1 MKLSVFKNN
10 AQLDEV
16 DLSAEIIGLDD
27 SEISFYIG
35 RSEDCHIHLDDK
47 KVSRE
52 HARISFK
59 RGSWQINQ
67 ISGFGGL
74 IVNGVM
80 TDSKELLNGDV
91 VSIGPYVINTFG
103 LTSSAQIVSE
113 TVDAFSDQTQTM
125 AQSGMNEQT
134 ETIMEKPIGVP
145 DSGVATDTDLGDDLN
160 IDGESDDDGVMESP
174 DFTSD
179 EFAIPDGD
187 DFGVEDSGI
196 DSADGSLGESLEQ
209 LADSPDFTSTD
220 FGDSGGSNDSG
231 DDFDID
237 GGPTKTVPNDD
248 EDSVDEPTGMF
259 NLSEEGFESGSG
271 GEDEELFG
279 EEETEGFESGDVA
292 EEGYE
297 DDGFNDDYAVDS
309 YEDDDDKTQV
319 ISAFAKFELEIFGE
333 LAPFDKFIV
342 DKPDTIIGRDPE
354 KCDIV
359 LNDPEVSGQH
369 AVLKK
374 NNITCVIEDLNS
386 GNGTLLNGERVN
398 KSALT
403 NNDEFIIGSTT
414 FTVHVISELIQQESE
429 RLMPVEENQIV
440 EVEEIVEVTEDDA
453 DKTGVREL
461 FAEGKSGDFAIEG
474 GATASSGS
482 FIDSLKNDPEKRKK
496 LLIYAVVVIGLWVFL
511 EEEKPTKPVITKEE
525 KSRLLEKKKK
535 AKKSKNVL
543 SRKFN
548 AEEIEFLEGTYL
560 LAKEFIDQGKYREA
574 LSELDKIQLKL
585 KQANVSDY
593 KQTSTLRE
601 VAKQGL
607 AKLEELE
614 RKQQAEIDRKQRMA
628 KVKELVKRARVA
640 VKERKADA
648 AEAFFS
654 QIIELDPDN
663 FDVPQLKIEIEAW
676 KKEQDRIAI
685 EKAQK
690 EADRKR
696 MVDALAPG
704 KSFYLKKEWY
714 KAILKLEDFLR
725 LKQMDEDLVT
735 DATKMLAESKKTIGD
750 IVNPL
755 LGKARSLSEGQDL
768 KGAYEVYAE
777 ILETDPTYDE
787 ALNEMNAI
795 REKLTIRSRKIY
807 REALISESLSLF
819 DDAKEKFQEVQQ
831 VAPAD
836 SDYYKKAT
844 VKLKDYLD

>member
-10 AQLDEV
+10 THLDEV
-16 DLSAEIIGLDD
+16 DLSSEIIGLDD

-59 RGSWQINQ
+59 SGSWKINQ
-67 ISGFGGL
+67 VSGFGGL
-74 IVNGVM
+74 IINGVL
-80 TDSKELLNGDV
+80 TDSKELNNGDV
-91 VSIGPYVINTFG
+91 VTIGPYVINTFG
-103 LTSSAQIVSE
+103 LLNSAQIISE
-113 TVDAFSDQTQTM
+113 PVDMLSNETQTLPSSDINDQT
-125 AQSGMNEQT
+125 N
-134 ETIMEKPIGVP
+134 TIMEQP
-145 DSGVATDTDLGDDLN
+145 SDTSPPGGDADNTLEDDFIIN
-160 IDGESDDDGVMESP
+160 GEGDQVIDNPG
-174 DFTSD
+174 FTSNESVSTEEEVAVD
-179 EFAIPDGD
+179 E
-187 DFGVEDSGI
+187 
-196 DSADGSLGESLEQ
+196 EQ
-209 LADSPDFTSTD
+209 LAESPDFTSTD
-220 FGDSGGSNDSG
+220 FGDSNNSD

-237 GGPTKTVPNDD
+237 GAPTNTVPSDD
-248 EDSVDEPTGMF
+248 EGSVDEPTGMF
-259 NLSEEGFESGSG
+259 NLSEEGFDPESK
-271 GEDEELFG
+271 DDDELFG
-279 EEETEGFESGDVA
+279 DEATEGFEAGNVA
-292 EEGYE
+292 EEGFE
-297 DDGFNDDYAVDS
+297 DGEYTEEEFGVDT
-309 YEDDDDKTQV
+309 YGDDDKTQV
-319 ISAFAKFELEIFGE
+319 MSAFARFELEIFGE

-342 DKPDTIIGRDPE
+342 DKTETIIGRDPE
-354 KCDIV
+354 KCDII

-369 AVLKK
+369 AILKK

-386 GNGTLLNGERVN
+386 GNGTLLNGERIN
-398 KSALT
+398 KSGLT

-429 RLMPVEENQIV
+429 RLMPVEENQMV
-440 EVEEIVEVTEDDA
+440 EVEEIVEVSEDYA
-453 DKTGVREL
+453 EKTSVREL
-461 FAEGKSGDFAIEG
+461 FAEKSGGEFALDA

-482 FIDSLKNDPEKRKK
+482 FADKLKDPEKRKK
-496 LLIYAVVVIGLWVFL
+496 LLIYAVVLIGLWVML
-511 EEEKPTKPVITKEE
+511 DEEKPVKKIISKEE
-525 KSRLLEKKKK
+525 KSRLLDKKKK
-535 AKKSKNVL
+535 IKNSKNKL
-543 SRKFN
+543 IKKFN
-548 AEEIEFLEGTYL
+548 SEELEFLEGTYL
-560 LAKEFIDQGKYREA
+560 LAKEFIDQGKYRES

-585 KQANVSDY
+585 KQANINDY

-607 AKLEELE
+607 SKLEELE

-628 KVKELVKRARVA
+628 KVKELVKRAQKA
-640 VKERKADA
+640 VKERKSDA

-654 QIIELDPDN
+654 QILELDPDN
-663 FDVPQLKIEIEAW
+663 FDIPQLKIEIEAW

-714 KAILKLEDFLR
+714 KAVLKLEDFLR

-735 DATKMLAESKKTIGD
+735 DATKMLEESKKTISD

-755 LGKARSLSEGQDL
+755 IGKARSLSEGQDL

-787 ALNEMNAI
+787 ALNEMNEI

-819 DDAKEKFQEVQQ
+819 NDAKEKFQEVQQ
-831 VAPAD
+831 IAPSD

-844 VKLKDYLD
+844 LKLKDYLD